1 MVSCMASAFLWGLL
15 AASSLVLGGLLASWV
30 PLRKRTLG
38 VILAFGAGV
47 LLSATAYELVFE
59 AVTLAKGSGFPA
71 LGFFGGAATFFL
83 ADQLIDRLGD
93 GQANADNAAGQST
106 LVVPLVLGA
115 TLDGIPE
122 SVVIGLGL
130 VGGGTVSL
138 AMLVAVFMSNLPE
151 AAAATAG
158 MRSSGWSRT
167 KVFLLWAAIA
177 LVCAL
182 ASAAGYVLLGDL
194 SRFWLSSVQAF
205 AGGAILMMLA
215 NSMIPEAY
223 EHGGKLAGVFTVL
236 GFAVSVLVIVFE
248 HRGAG

>member
-1 MVSCMASAFLWGLL
+1 MASAFLWGLL

-59 AVTLAKGSGFPA
+59 AVRLAKGSGFPA

-93 GQANADNAAGQST
+93 GQANADNAAAQST

-248 HRGAG
+248 HGGAG

>member
-1 MVSCMASAFLWGLL
+1 
-15 AASSLVLGGLLASWV
+15 
-30 PLRKRTLG
+30 
-38 VILAFGAGV
+38 V

-59 AVTLAKGSGFPA
+59 AVRLAKGSGFPA
-71 LGFFGGAATFFL
+71 LGFFGGAATFFI

-93 GQANADNAAGQST
+93 GQANADNAAAQST

-248 HRGAG
+248 HGGAG

>member
-1 MVSCMASAFLWGLL
+1 MASAFLWGLL

-151 AAAATAG
+151 AAAGTAG

-167 KVFLLWAAIA
+167 KIFLLWTAIA

-182 ASAAGYVLLGDL
+182 ASAAGYALLGNL

-236 GFAVSVLVIVFE
+236 GFAVSLLVIVFE
-248 HRGAG
+248 HGGAG

>member
-1 MVSCMASAFLWGLL
+1 MASAFFWGLL

-59 AVTLAKGSGFPA
+59 AVRLAKGSGFPA

-130 VGGGTVSL
+130 VEGGTVSL

-151 AAAATAG
+151 AAAGTAG

>member
-1 MVSCMASAFLWGLL
+1 MTSAFLWGLL

-30 PLRKRTLG
+30 PLGKRTLG

-59 AVTLAKGSGFPA
+59 AVTLAKGSGYPA

-83 ADQLIDRLGD
+83 ADQLIARLGD
-93 GQANADNAAGQST
+93 GQANSDNAAAQST

-130 VGGGTVSL
+130 VGGGSVSL
-138 AMLVAVFMSNLPE
+138 AMLVAVFISNLPE
-151 AAAATAG
+151 AAAGTAG

-167 KVFLLWAAIA
+167 KIFLLWTAIA

-182 ASAAGYVLLGDL
+182 ASAAGYALLGDL

-248 HRGAG
+248 HGGAG

>member
-1 MVSCMASAFLWGLL
+1 MASAFLWGLL

-151 AAAATAG
+151 AAAGTAG

-167 KVFLLWAAIA
+167 KIFLLWTAIA

-182 ASAAGYVLLGDL
+182 ASAAGYALLGDL

-236 GFAVSVLVIVFE
+236 GFAVSLLVIVFE
-248 HRGAG
+248 HGGAG

>member
-1 MVSCMASAFLWGLL
+1 MASAFLWGLL

-59 AVTLAKGSGFPA
+59 AVRLAKGSGFPA

>member
-151 AAAATAG
+151 AAAGTAG

-167 KVFLLWAAIA
+167 KIFLLWTAIA

-182 ASAAGYVLLGDL
+182 ASAAGYALLGNL

-236 GFAVSVLVIVFE
+236 GFAVSLLVIVFE
-248 HRGAG
+248 HGGAG

>member
-1 MVSCMASAFLWGLL
+1 MASAFFWGLL
-15 AASSLVLGGLLASWV
+15 AGSSLVLGGLLASWV
-30 PLRKRTLG
+30 PLGKRTLG

-59 AVTLAKGSGFPA
+59 AVTLAKGSGYPA

-83 ADQLIDRLGD
+83 ADQLIDRFGN
-93 GQANADNAAGQST
+93 GQANTDNAAGQST

-151 AAAATAG
+151 AAAGTVG

-167 KVFLLWAAIA
+167 KVFLLWTAIA

-194 SRFWLSSVQAF
+194 SRLWLSSVQAF

-248 HRGAG
+248 HGGAG

>member
-1 MVSCMASAFLWGLL
+1 MTSAFLWGLL

-30 PLRKRTLG
+30 PLGKRTLG

-59 AVTLAKGSGFPA
+59 AVTLAKGSGYPA

-83 ADQLIDRLGD
+83 ADQLIDRFSN

-151 AAAATAG
+151 AAAGTAG

-167 KVFLLWAAIA
+167 KVFLLWTAIA

-248 HRGAG
+248 HGGAG

>member
-1 MVSCMASAFLWGLL
+1 MASAFFWGLL

-30 PLRKRTLG
+30 PLGKRTLG
-38 VILAFGAGV
+38 VILGFGAGV
-47 LLSATAYELVFE
+47 LLSATAYELVFD
-59 AVTLAKGSGFPA
+59 AVRLAKGSGFPA
-71 LGFFGGAATFFL
+71 LGFLGGAATFFL
-83 ADQLIDRLGD
+83 ADQLIDRFSN
-93 GQANADNAAGQST
+93 GQANTDNAAGQST

-151 AAAATAG
+151 AAAGTVG

-167 KVFLLWAAIA
+167 KVFLLWTAIA

-182 ASAAGYVLLGDL
+182 ASAAGYALLGDL

-248 HRGAG
+248 HGGAG

>member
-1 MVSCMASAFLWGLL
+1 MASAFLWGLL

-59 AVTLAKGSGFPA
+59 AVRLAKGSGFPA

-151 AAAATAG
+151 AAAGTAG

-167 KVFLLWAAIA
+167 KIFLLWAAIA

-182 ASAAGYVLLGDL
+182 ASAAGYALLGNL

>member
-1 MVSCMASAFLWGLL
+1 MASAFLWGLL

-93 GQANADNAAGQST
+93 GQANADNAAAQST

-151 AAAATAG
+151 AAAGTAG

-167 KVFLLWAAIA
+167 KIFLLWTAIA

-248 HRGAG
+248 HGGAG

>member
-1 MVSCMASAFLWGLL
+1 MASAFLWGLL

-59 AVTLAKGSGFPA
+59 AVRLAKGSGFPA
-71 LGFFGGAATFFL
+71 LGFFGGAATFFV

-93 GQANADNAAGQST
+93 GQPNADNAAAQST

-248 HRGAG
+248 HGGAG

>member
-1 MVSCMASAFLWGLL
+1 MTSAFLWGLL

-30 PLRKRTLG
+30 PLGKRTLG

-59 AVTLAKGSGFPA
+59 AVTLAKGSGYPA

-151 AAAATAG
+151 AAAGTAG

-167 KVFLLWAAIA
+167 KVFLLWTAIA

-248 HRGAG
+248 HGGAG

>member
-1 MVSCMASAFLWGLL
+1 MVSAFFWGLL

-30 PLRKRTLG
+30 HLEKRTLG

-93 GQANADNAAGQST
+93 GQANADNAAAQST

-151 AAAATAG
+151 AAAGTAG

-167 KVFLLWAAIA
+167 KIFLLWTAIA

-248 HRGAG
+248 HGGAG

>member
-1 MVSCMASAFLWGLL
+1 MASAFLWGLL

-59 AVTLAKGSGFPA
+59 AVRLAEGSGYPA
-71 LGFFGGAATFFL
+71 LGFFGGSATFFL
-83 ADQLIDRLGD
+83 ADQLIDRFSN
-93 GQANADNAAGQST
+93 GQANTDNAAGQST

-151 AAAATAG
+151 AAAGTVG

-167 KVFLLWAAIA
+167 KVFLLWTAIA

>member
-1 MVSCMASAFLWGLL
+1 MASAFLWGLL

-59 AVTLAKGSGFPA
+59 AVRLAKGSGFPA

-248 HRGAG
+248 HGGAG

>member
-1 MVSCMASAFLWGLL
+1 MASAFLWGLL
-15 AASSLVLGGLLASWV
+15 AGSSLVLGGLLASWV
-30 PLRKRTLG
+30 PLGKRTLG
-38 VILAFGAGV
+38 VTLAFGAGV

-59 AVTLAKGSGFPA
+59 AVTLAKGSGYPA

-151 AAAATAG
+151 AAAGTAG

-167 KVFLLWAAIA
+167 KIFLLWAAIA

>member
-30 PLRKRTLG
+30 HLEKRTLG

-151 AAAATAG
+151 AAAGTAG

-248 HRGAG
+248 HGGAG

>member
-1 MVSCMASAFLWGLL
+1 MASAFLWGLL

-93 GQANADNAAGQST
+93 GQANTDNAAGQST

-151 AAAATAG
+151 AAAGTAG

-248 HRGAG
+248 HGGAG

>member
-1 MVSCMASAFLWGLL
+1 MASAFLWGLL

-59 AVTLAKGSGFPA
+59 AVRLAKGSGFPA

-93 GQANADNAAGQST
+93 GQPNADNAAAHST

-248 HRGAG
+248 HGGAG

>member
-1 MVSCMASAFLWGLL
+1 MVSAFLWGLL
-15 AASSLVLGGLLASWV
+15 AASSLVLGGVLASWV

-59 AVTLAKGSGFPA
+59 AVRLAKGSGFPA

-130 VGGGTVSL
+130 LGGGTVSL

-151 AAAATAG
+151 AAAGTVG

-167 KVFLLWAAIA
+167 KIFLLWTAIA

-248 HRGAG
+248 HGGAG

>member
-151 AAAATAG
+151 AAAGTAG

-167 KVFLLWAAIA
+167 KIFLLWAAIA

-182 ASAAGYVLLGDL
+182 ASAAGYALLGNL

-236 GFAVSVLVIVFE
+236 GFAVSLLVIVFE
-248 HRGAG
+248 HGGAG

>member
-1 MVSCMASAFLWGLL
+1 MASAFLWGLL

-59 AVTLAKGSGFPA
+59 AVRLAKGSGFPA

-151 AAAATAG
+151 AAAGTAG

-167 KVFLLWAAIA
+167 KIFLLWAAIA

-182 ASAAGYVLLGDL
+182 ASAAGYALLGNL

-236 GFAVSVLVIVFE
+236 GFAVSLLVIVFE
-248 HRGAG
+248 HGGAG

>member
-1 MVSCMASAFLWGLL
+1 MASAFLWGLL

-59 AVTLAKGSGFPA
+59 AVRLAKGSGFPA
-71 LGFFGGAATFFL
+71 LGFFGGAATFFV

-93 GQANADNAAGQST
+93 GQPNADNAAAHST

-248 HRGAG
+248 HGGAG

>member
-1 MVSCMASAFLWGLL
+1 MASAFLWGLL

-30 PLRKRTLG
+30 PLGKRTLG

-59 AVTLAKGSGFPA
+59 AITLAKGSGYPA

-93 GQANADNAAGQST
+93 GQANTDNAAGQST

-130 VGGGTVSL
+130 VGRGSVSL

-151 AAAATAG
+151 AAAGTAG

-248 HRGAG
+248 HGGAG

>member
-1 MVSCMASAFLWGLL
+1 MASAFLWGLL

-59 AVTLAKGSGFPA
+59 AVRLAKGSGFPA

-215 NSMIPEAY
+215 NSMITEAY